1 MKRTLFSLLLI
12 ILFLNGYAQQPD
24 SSFRVRLDSFF
35 QLNHLQDL
43 DRVLDYTYPKLF
55 TIVPREQMLGI
66 MKSTFD
72 NEEMTVKMDSLKLIK
87 SWPMLST
94 TEGSFVKMEYSMI
107 MRMLFKQKD
116 STDTPENMETV
127 SSLLN
132 MKYGAGNV
140 RYDSLLNQ
148 IVIVNKSQLLAI
160 KDNHSQQ
167 WTFIN
172 YLKDDPLIDL
182 LLSKDIIDKLSKQ
195 Q

>member
-1 MKRTLFSLLLI
+1 M
-12 ILFLNGYAQQPD
+12 FLTGYAQKPD
-24 SSFRVRLDSFF
+24 SSFRPRLDSFL

-72 NEEMTVKMDSLKLIK
+72 NEEMTVRMDSLKLIK
-87 SWPMLST
+87 TWPMLST
-94 TEGSFVKMEYSMI
+94 AEGSFVKMEYSMI

-116 STDTPENMETV
+116 STDTPEKMETV
-127 SSLLN
+127 SSLLT

-140 RYDSLLNQ
+140 RYDGLLNQ
-148 IVIVNKSQLLAI
+148 IIILNKSPLLAI
-160 KDNHSQQ
+160 KDNHSPQ